1 MHPGKGKGGA
11 MAATDVKELVVTG
24 PARDRLYEL
33 FTRVY
38 AGRHDVRVVLDRRRA
53 PWAQG
58 ERARRADERRRE
70 PPAWVFPPIE

>member
-1 MHPGKGKGGA
+1 

-38 AGRHDVRVVLDRRRA
+38 AGRQDVRVVLDRRRS
-53 PWAQG
+53 PWAAG
-58 ERARRADERRRE
+58 ESARPSDERRHE